1 MGNKSAPPFVP
12 TPLPPILVVPLVPD
26 SVFSLRGSRVE
37 KDAATEVTIPIAEVK
52 AWVKTK
58 DPNQTLIHVS
68 GNLSYLSSIPYKVF
82 SRNYLVLM
90 YDQNPNSIPSLRLTE
105 VEKNDPHFIE
115 CDVASGAFPNEEN

>member
-12 TPLPPILVVPLVPD
+12 TPLPPILVVPLVP
-26 SVFSLRGSRVE
+26 SPI

-105 VEKNDPHFIE
+105 DEKNDPHFIE

>member
-1 MGNKSAPPFVP
+1 MGNKSAHPFVP
-12 TPLPPILVVPLVPD
+12 TPLPPILVVPLVPS
-26 SVFSLRGSRVE
+26 SVFTLRGLNE

-105 VEKNDPHFIE
+105 IEKNDPHFIE
-115 CDVASGAFPNEEN
+115 CDVASGAFPNEED

>member
-12 TPLPPILVVPLVPD
+12 NPLPPILVVPLVP
-26 SVFSLRGSRVE
+26 SSSFTLRGRDE
-37 KDAATEVTIPIAEVK
+37 KDDATEVTIPSAEVK

-58 DPNQTLIHVS
+58 DPNQTLIHIS

-90 YDQNPNSIPSLRLTE
+90 YDQNPNCISSLRLTE
-105 VEKNDPHFIE
+105 AEKNDPHFIE
-115 CDVASGAFPNEEN
+115 CDVASGAFPNEED